1 VKRLLSLG
9 FLLAACL
16 AGGLR
21 AQEAR
26 TQVPEVR
33 LQVLGT
39 TDMHGHIQAQDTF
52 RLAPEAKGWAKIAT
66 LVRQRRAA
74 NPNTLLLDCGDT
86 IQGEPVNYVRNR
98 LRPDLPEPS
107 IAVMNALGYAAM
119 AVGNHEFDFGVE
131 VLRGI
136 EKQARFPFL
145 SANTLPPQGG
155 RAPFAGHTKVSVGG
169 VQVLVVGFITPG
181 VPRWMPKASYGDFSF
196 ADIVVTAKALIP
208 KLREREKADVVVV
221 IMHSGLGDLPG
232 AVGDDNAAL
241 RLADQVPGIDLILTG
256 HTHATARTQHK
267 GVPILQSRAHG
278 RAFMAADITL
288 RRAGSRWQV
297 AAVQGEV
304 FEVGAEVPEDPEV
317 LALTAPLRAATDT
330 YLDTFATNLQTDLDA
345 RFARMEDTPLL
356 QLLHQVQRQRTG
368 AQLSAAAC
376 IDDRVYIPR
385 GPTSVR
391 QFYAMMP
398 YENDLVRV
406 RLSGEQVRKYLEQA
420 ARYYNY
426 SHLPELTTKGFGG
439 FNYDMVDGVTYTL
452 DISRNPG
459 ERVGNLRYN
468 GQPVRPDQMFTLAM
482 TTYRFH
488 GGGGYKAAVGWGD
501 TPEAVFQGGLR
512 NDLLAYVL
520 ARPAL
525 TLAPARNWRLIPS
538 IDRERVLRLRR

>member
-1 VKRLLSLG
+1 
-9 FLLAACL
+9 
-16 AGGLR
+16 
-21 AQEAR
+21 
-26 TQVPEVR
+26 
-33 LQVLGT
+33 
-39 TDMHGHIQAQDTF
+39 
-52 RLAPEAKGWAKIAT
+52 
-66 LVRQRRAA
+66 
-74 NPNTLLLDCGDT
+74 
-86 IQGEPVNYVRNR
+86 
-98 LRPDLPEPS
+98 
-107 IAVMNALGYAAM
+107 
-119 AVGNHEFDFGVE
+119 
-131 VLRGI
+131 
-136 EKQARFPFL
+136 
-145 SANTLPPQGG
+145 
-155 RAPFAGHTKVSVGG
+155 
-169 VQVLVVGFITPG
+169 
-181 VPRWMPKASYGDFSF
+181 
-196 ADIVVTAKALIP
+196 
-208 KLREREKADVVVV
+208 
-221 IMHSGLGDLPG
+221 
-232 AVGDDNAAL
+232 
-241 RLADQVPGIDLILTG
+241 
-256 HTHATARTQHK
+256 
-267 GVPILQSRAHG
+267 
-278 RAFMAADITL
+278 
-288 RRAGSRWQV
+288 V

-376 IDDRVYIPR
+376 IDDRVY
-385 GPTSVR
+385 SVR